1 MSTQTGGVGETIQIQ
16 PSAEQTPEQFDV
28 NIKAPIPDSEQVVET
43 PTAPVTP
50 EPTLPP
56 YKVEGEVVPP
66 SVTREQPEVQV
77 DTQQSVFNKDRVQ
90 FQANDEADMPDL
102 SEFTINGV
110 PQARS
115 YAAIPDPEKKEED
128 KVVVPEPEI
137 DLSEFTI
144 NGAPQS
150 NVLKEKESN
159 ATLKKQYA
167 NKKVEIKDDGTVSLN
182 PKPTSGEL
190 PNDIY
195 TYSGRPGVKY
205 KRKSATEWYIDAKN
219 DGNFVPIKGEKA
231 KERAAVLEKNAVKS
245 VGKQLSKSEGTIEST
260 FGNLGKFDKNQYLT
274 ADGDVVVTQGLDF
287 GKLTKSNVPTKAD
300 RLTNSG
306 QVNFNYDPNYA
317 NASKEARVILD
328 AKDKK
333 LPDGYYV
340 YPDNGEVYQKKGGI
354 FYKDVSGKG
363 TNFVRLEKGD
373 VEERER
379 MLEARAVP
387 ALGALVASNIRNVK
401 TTGNLIRTGQYTG
414 KLITGIAPENK
425 VDVIEKLE
433 KFDEAKNFAEK
444 DLATMFNREKSLS
457 QEQINGLIQYQ
468 KEIKEIVGDGSY
480 DPLKQTYTKEL
491 LASAEDFLN
500 ESKEINEDINSA
512 YLNDQ
517 SLDKYHLEKKRASFD
532 NYLNLIDNTQSQE
545 DALRTFKSSLAIAD
559 FIQDA
564 VDDGKMMRK
573 DGVYT
578 YSSNITPIEK
588 EFYEKNLAKLNSEHQ
603 NILNERYSSINQE
616 IIDSRSKIRE
626 NNVNRTK
633 LKERLKNV
641 EKGSEE
647 YKAIYSTLY
656 EYKKEDES
664 LQKVIDENT
673 FLKSSILLTDPKK
686 VASSLNKTASAE
698 TVFNAIPK
706 DITPKQRFDMFYE
719 RLQKKN
725 EEIALK
731 NNINEGFLSSAS
743 RSFKDLLDWGGF
755 ASLSSQEKEWLK
767 NKQTLNALSSV
778 YYNNDSGVSK
788 SSGDFFSSLANSFA
802 TVLQPRTAAA
812 KGYMQDSEKANII
825 LTKLQEEGFEADSFV
840 DEKTLEKLK
849 GVGDVEFWSRENFGG
864 MTGTTLGI
872 IAPMVITKKIPLGAL
887 KVAGRAESLLL
898 KTNNA
903 QKAATYLTR
912 ANNAFES
919 TLKSTKY
926 GKYLI
931 EPIQTGAQAE
941 STGLVFGA
949 LRDDISFAQ
958 GFAGG
963 FASEIFGAVASKLP
977 ASKILGYVESA
988 FGSNANRAVAVIKK
1002 IADVN
1007 VRATGETVEEFAD
1020 QLVGIYQDEL
1030 TTKGFWKE
1038 VENQFGTL
1046 DKVQKFAISSYM
1058 MGLGF
1063 GVVGSS
1069 NKAKLDT
1076 VFEGDKKKQV
1086 DAVLSA
1092 VREDYETAESAVDDY
1107 VEEEEQQNEIEKAIE
1122 EEPDTLPKTN
1132 EEGDIEFDVNAIE
1145 RTAEGKPSVVATE
1158 EGQPSSFTEP
1168 IDFNTTEE
1176 NDKKDEQGVSS
1187 QVGEGEKPVEAEP
1200 VAKPSEEALSPS
1212 GVVQEE
1218 QEVTPNEGVEYNEA
1232 TTEAIKR
1239 EKELLER
1246 SILSEK
1252 EYIEGKNN
1260 KRSKLNKF
1268 IDKLTGATYDTYLK
1282 EEQRKLELLNTDP
1295 LAFFSEQLNDFKEFN
1310 KKYPEDK
1317 IDTSSYE
1324 ENIRNFKIKEKTKIT
1339 PTETTAPV
1347 TETTQPTK
1355 DETAKKGDT
1364 NIDGNVQPTAK
1375 PSSTEQPQTSVQPT
1389 TEPTASKGE
1398 ATVESLRADE
1408 VSEFRRDVENAD
1420 DFITDGRIDS
1430 KKVKAS
1436 DNAKAKEIYN
1446 KYDGKITPLLEKE
1459 KKAEPTTEA
1468 EEKLSPRVEKIKN
1481 DFVES
1486 YNKIPERNTAQ
1497 KRKRANFISS
1507 KTSSLDLD
1515 ERKAAELA
1523 EKEISQ
1529 QRNITETSP
1538 TQPTTEAKVEAPKV
1552 ETEVKAKPTAE
1563 AKPQK
1568 TKSLPPVKVE
1578 AETKRGLKVSY
1589 TASVSED
1596 GKTATV
1602 EGEPIANAMDTSL
1615 PPAPGK
1621 TFKDLPIKTDAKG
1634 QRYVETPNE
1643 TRVYLDRVKDG
1654 WKPTV
1659 TAKLVEK
1666 APIQPKEGDKRARV
1680 TIPSSKVIT
1689 RFTQQLEMV
1698 KNKKTGEWE
1707 IETKDGKKLEPNEEQ
1722 KERAEKAFQATRK
1735 DKAKK
1740 EQIDTIV
1747 ENTKDAYEG
1756 DKGTIEFI
1764 ESEEF
1769 RDGAEAAMEDTN
1781 PPKSNKPDG
1790 TRKSYMASVAR
1801 GQSVGLAQ
1809 ELIDRLGKLFE
1820 NVSLVVDQD
1829 SFDDIAN
1836 QLGRD
1841 LATAAIL
1848 VDGIIYLNPSVAN
1861 NNTAFE
1867 EYAHVYLTA
1876 LKQVNLPL
1884 YNKGLAMVRENGKEY
1899 IDEVMNDPAYADI
1912 HEDSKA
1918 VEFEAL
1924 SKMIAD
1930 RGEKVFDGKKK
1941 NSVIAYIKDLWKS
1954 LVDWLGGKSKL
1965 NINDNLDVFIDKVAR
1980 EMNKNR
1986 NISSLTSKDI
1996 ESIANMGLATVTVN
2010 SKSIMAQSSER
2021 ARWFRQYILPYKG
2034 VAEKV
2039 NQKYTQA
2046 RRDINVFEQRSK
2058 AVVSDFNKGLEAFY
2072 KAEGIT
2078 SKEDKLKTLQDLNRA
2093 LIDPIFRA
2101 QWFSSNPNA
2110 QQHIEASVN
2119 KMREMIDDLQ
2129 QKLIDSNLLTDDLE
2143 VSITGNMDM
2152 YVNTAYYAFSGK
2164 HKGDW
2169 MDLFT
2174 DVEKEKILEWVYGER
2189 WPYAKEMKYTVA
2201 TDGKVTATFKNG
2213 FGIDSKEVK
2222 FNNMDEFKT
2231 FLGDAKIKGSKGN
2244 INVDKLKLGDKSGK
2258 SYTLNKP
2265 FNFGLDIK
2273 ALGLGFE
2280 WNIDAAISKLNEV
2293 MKSGDSASIVHGYSN
2308 LTSKEAKGALK
2319 QKKELGEI
2327 QKLLLKEIKDPTT
2340 NFIRTIAKQSD
2351 LLFKGKLEQTIKD
2364 SGYLASKTP
2373 TGSNTQQIN
2382 VPSSRLNGWYVS
2394 PEMYSMLGY
2403 SIVQPLPRAVI
2414 SGVKSVFG
2422 RKYEDVSNLGNVVE
2436 LFAVGSAL
2444 TKAYVTVL
2452 SVGSNAVNY
2461 ISGYF
2466 QLLKT
2471 GKLPFG
2477 MVSAMRALEQDFEKL
2492 GKGKITKEGF
2502 ASAFL
2507 NTMPTIIRELSKLNT
2522 NPYILKN
2529 GASPLTE
2536 DQKKFYEVS
2545 SYDELNNTQ
2554 KAQILL
2560 EELKSVGV
2568 INSSIDAN
2576 IISELTD
2583 AAFSNEA
2590 IPPEMMTNINERLIN
2605 KGKKVG
2611 KDFFDISG
2619 NVYSFSDSMFK
2630 AVAYL
2635 NEKRSNWETYGSIML
2650 KQGFSTEEVEA
2661 AMRERATIAVERQ
2674 MPTYDRSP
2682 ELIKSLSRF
2691 PFLGPFVQFEFQSR
2705 VNDYNILKDIFTKM
2719 SDSSKMRKDGYTEE
2733 ANKLNSSVMFKMLG
2747 FVAANSISFAMYK
2760 LVASYY
2766 GWEDDD
2772 DDAVRS
2778 VLPDYRK
2785 NNTVLHLD
2793 SNKKGVHEYLDLN
2806 RIDPQTV
2813 YQKWF
2818 NAFEGG
2824 GFEGGIDEIL
2834 KPYISPDIFAGAF
2847 VDTYSN
2853 INKSGAYDKKIE
2865 NMSATEKIQYAL
2877 SERILPSGTLGQIK
2891 NVKAG
2896 VEGRERAGVTMS
2908 AKNELLNMY
2917 FGIKIRE
2924 VNIDKGIGN
2933 NITYNYAKDIT
2944 DKYQQPIKDLNKTY
2958 DDMLEQFKRKAGGI
2972 TQEELDG
2979 VKKDI
2984 SEAVIESNE
2993 KSNEILEEAKI
3004 RINQYRQLGYTDNEL
3019 YKILKDTGTPRY
3031 MIGIMLSDDKQI
3043 EFMEDGSVKGSKTPR
3058 RGRAGGFGGSFNS
3071 GFDSGFGGDFNS
3083 GF

>member
-1 MSTQTGGVGETIQIQ
+1 MKEDLMSTQTGGVGETIQIQ

-28 NIKAPIPDSEQVVET
+28 NIKAPILDSEQVEEVQTE
-43 PTAPVTP
+43 PVTP

-56 YKVEGEVVPP
+56 YKVESEVVPP
-66 SVTREQPEVQV
+66 SIVREQPEVQI
-77 DTQQSVFNKDRVQ
+77 DTQQSVFGKDRVETQ
-90 FQANDEADMPDL
+90 IPDESLLPDL

-110 PQARS
+110 PQPKIYTAV
-115 YAAIPDPEKKEED
+115 PDPSKTEED

-144 NGAPQS
+144 NGAPQA
-150 NVLKEKESN
+150 NVLKEKKSN
-159 ATLKKQYA
+159 TALKKEYA
-167 NKKVEIKDDGTVSLN
+167 NKNVEIKDDGTVKLN
-182 PKPTSGEL
+182 PKPESGEL
-190 PNDIY
+190 PKDIY
-195 TYSGRPGVKY
+195 TYSGRPGVNY
-205 KRKSATEWYIDAKN
+205 KRKSANEWYIDAKN
-219 DGNFVPIKGEKA
+219 DGNYVPIKGEKA
-231 KERAAVLEKNAVKS
+231 KERMAVLEKNAIKS
-245 VGKQLSKSEGTIEST
+245 TSKELSTSSGNIKSS
-260 FGNLGKFDKNQYLT
+260 FGNLGKFDKPQLVT

-300 RLTNSG
+300 RLTESG

-317 NASKEARVILD
+317 KASKEGRVILD

-340 YPDNGEVYQKKGGI
+340 YPDNGEIYQKKGGI

-414 KLITGIAPENK
+414 KLITNVAPENK

-457 QEQINGLIQYQ
+457 QEQINGLIKYQ

-480 DPLKQTYTKEL
+480 DPLKQTYIKDL
-491 LASAEDFLN
+491 MASAEDFLN
-500 ESKEINEDINSA
+500 ESKGANEVINNA
-512 YLNDQ
+512 YLKDQ
-517 SLDKYHLEKKRASFD
+517 SLDKYHLENKRASFE

-578 YSSNITPIEK
+578 YSSNVTPIER
-588 EFYEKNLAKLNSEHQ
+588 EYYEKNLAKLNGDYQ
-603 NILNERYSSINQE
+603 KILSERYSSVNQE
-616 IIDSRSKIRE
+616 IADARNKIRQ
-626 NNVNRTK
+626 NNVDRTR
-633 LKERLKNV
+633 LKENLKNV
-641 EKGSEE
+641 EKNSEE
-647 YKAIYSTLY
+647 YKAIYSKLY

-698 TVFNAIPK
+698 TIFNAIPK

-725 EEIALK
+725 EEIAKK
-731 NNINEGFLSSAS
+731 NNINEGFLSSS
-743 RSFKDLLDWGGF
+743 TRSLKDLLDWGGF
-755 ASLSSQEKEWLK
+755 ASLSEQEKEWLK

-778 YYNNDSGVSK
+778 YYNNDSGISK

-802 TVLQPRTAAA
+802 TILQPKTAAA
-812 KGYMQDSEKANII
+812 KGYMQDSEKANTI
-825 LTKLQEEGFEADSFV
+825 LTKLQEEGFEPDSFV
-840 DEKTLEKLK
+840 DEKTFEKLK
-849 GVGDVEFWSRENFGG
+849 GVGEVEFWSREFFGG

-872 IAPMVITKKIPLGAL
+872 IGPMIITKKIPLGVS
-887 KVAGRAESLLL
+887 KVAGRVESLLL
-898 KTNNA
+898 KTANVE
-903 QKAATYLTR
+903 KAALYLTR

-931 EPIQTGAQAE
+931 EPIQTGLQAE
-941 STGLVFGA
+941 GTGLVFGS

-977 ASKILGYVESA
+977 ANKILGYVESA

-1007 VRATGETVEEFAD
+1007 VRAAGETVEEFAD

-1069 NKAKLDT
+1069 NKAKLDN
-1076 VFEGDKKKQV
+1076 VFDGDKKKQV
-1086 DAVLSA
+1086 EAVLSA
-1092 VREDYETAESAVDDY
+1092 VRQDYETAESAVDSY
-1107 VEEEEQQNEIEKAIE
+1107 VDEQEKQNETADVVAK
-1122 EEPDTLPKTN
+1122 EPDTLPKTN

-1145 RTAEGKPSVVATE
+1145 RTAEGKPSVVAAE

-1168 IDFNTTEE
+1168 VDFNITEE

-1187 QVGEGEKPVEAEP
+1187 EVGEGEKPVEAEP
-1200 VAKPSEEALSPS
+1200 VAKPSEETLSPS

-1218 QEVTPNEGVEYNEA
+1218 QEVTKSEIEKIQEEIDSYDEEYNNLVDLVN
-1232 TTEAIKR
+1232 
-1239 EKELLER
+1239 KEER
-1246 SILSEK
+1246 
-1252 EYIEGKNN
+1252 
-1260 KRSKLNKF
+1260 KLNSPKSENE
-1268 IDKLTGATYDTYLK
+1268 IKLNQLQNKIQKLRDKRDGLK
-1282 EEQRKLELLNTDP
+1282 AEP
-1295 LAFFSEQLNDFKEFN
+1295 A
-1310 KKYPEDK
+1310 P
-1317 IDTSSYE
+1317 
-1324 ENIRNFKIKEKTKIT
+1324 TK
-1339 PTETTAPV
+1339 TETTAPEV
-1347 TETTQPTK
+1347 LTETQTTK

-1364 NIDGNVQPTAK
+1364 NVDGNVQPTTK
-1375 PSSTEQPQTSVQPT
+1375 PSSKEQPQASVQPN

-1408 VSEFRRDVENAD
+1408 VAEFRRDVENAD
-1420 DFITDGRIDS
+1420 DFITDGRVDS

-1523 EKEISQ
+1523 EKEIYEQSKAAEP
-1529 QRNITETSP
+1529 IA
-1538 TQPTTEAKVEAPKV
+1538 TQPTTEAKAEAPKA
-1552 ETEVKAKPTAE
+1552 ETKAEAKPTAE

-1578 AETKRGLKVSY
+1578 AETKRGLKVEY
-1589 TASVSED
+1589 TASVSENE
-1596 GKTATV
+1596 KTATV
-1602 EGEPIANAMDTSL
+1602 ESEPIPNAMDTSL
-1615 PPAPGK
+1615 PPSPGK

-1643 TRVYLDRVKDG
+1643 TRVYLDKVKEG
-1654 WKPTV
+1654 AKPTT
-1659 TAKLVEK
+1659 TAKPVEK

-1680 TIPSSKVIT
+1680 TIPSSKRVT
-1689 RFTQQLEMV
+1689 KFTQELDMV

-1707 IETKDGKKLEPNEEQ
+1707 VETKDGKKLEANDDQ

-1769 RDGAEAAMEDTN
+1769 RDGAETAMEDTT

-1801 GQSVGLAQ
+1801 GQSVELAQ
-1809 ELIDRLGKLFE
+1809 ELVDKLKNLFE
-1820 NVSLVVDQD
+1820 NVSLVINQNA
-1829 SFDDIAN
+1829 FDNIAN

-1841 LATAAIL
+1841 LGTAAIL

-1884 YNKGLAMVRENGKEY
+1884 YNKGLAMVRENGKQY

-1918 VEFEAL
+1918 VEFEAM

-1930 RGEKVFDGKKK
+1930 RGEKIFDDKKK
-1941 NSVIAYIKDLWKS
+1941 SPVIAYIKDLWKS
-1954 LVDWLGGKSKL
+1954 IVDWLGGKSKL
-1965 NINDNLDVFIDKVAR
+1965 NINDELDVFIDKVAR

-1986 NISSLTSKDI
+1986 NVSLLTSKDI
-1996 ESIANMGLATVTVN
+1996 ESIANMGRVKNFKVN
-2010 SKSIMAQSSER
+2010 SKSILAQSSER

-2046 RRDINVFEQRSK
+2046 RRDINVFEQRAK
-2058 AVVSDFNKGLEAFY
+2058 AVVSNFNNGLEEFY

-2078 SKEDKLKTLQDLNRA
+2078 SKEDKLKTLQDVNRA
-2093 LIDPIFRA
+2093 LTDPIFRA
-2101 QWFSSNPNA
+2101 QWFTSNPNA

-2129 QKLIDSNLLTDDLE
+2129 QKLIDSGLLTDDLK
-2143 VSITGNMDM
+2143 VSINGNMDM

-2164 HKGDW
+2164 HKGEW

-2174 DVEKEKILEWVYGER
+2174 DVEREKILDWVHGER
-2189 WPYAKEMKYTVA
+2189 WAYAKQLDYTVA
-2201 TDGKVTATFKNG
+2201 KDGKVTATFMNG
-2213 FGIDSKEVK
+2213 FGIKSKEVK
-2222 FNNMDEFKT
+2222 FNNMDEFKK
-2231 FLGDAKIKGSKGN
+2231 FLGGAKRKGARKN
-2244 INVDKLKLGDKSGK
+2244 INVDRLNKVDDKFAPLNSSTGK
-2258 SYTLNKP
+2258 HEINKP

-2280 WNIDAAISKLNEV
+2280 YNDNSAIKSLNQI
-2293 MKSGDSASIVHGYSN
+2293 MKDGNSASVVHGYSN
-2308 LTSKEAKGALK
+2308 LTSKEAKGALR
-2319 QKKELGEI
+2319 KKKDLSEI
-2327 QKLLLKEIKDPTT
+2327 QKLFLKEIKDPTT

-2351 LLFKGKLEQTIKD
+2351 LLFKGQLEQAIKD
-2364 SGYLASKTP
+2364 SGYLASEKP
-2373 TGSNTQQIN
+2373 MGSNTQQIN

-2403 SIVQPLPRAVI
+2403 SIVQPLPRAAY

-2422 RKYEDVSNLGNVVE
+2422 KKYEDVSNLGNTIE

-2444 TKAYVTVL
+2444 TKAYATTL

-2461 ISGYF
+2461 ISGYL

-2477 MVSAMRALEQDFEKL
+2477 MVSAMRALEQDFEKTEIGL
-2492 GKGKITKEGF
+2492 LKKISGGKLSKEGL
-2502 ASAFL
+2502 ASWFL
-2507 NTMPTIIRELSKLNT
+2507 NTVPTIIRELSKLNT

-2545 SYDELNNTQ
+2545 SYDELSNTQ

-2590 IPPEMMTNINERLIN
+2590 IPPEMMKNITERLIN
-2605 KGKKVG
+2605 KGKKAG
-2611 KDFFDISG
+2611 KDLFDVSG

-2635 NEKRSNWETYGSIML
+2635 NEKRSNWETYGSVML
-2650 KQGFSTEEVEA
+2650 KQGFSAEEVEA
-2661 AMRERATIAVERQ
+2661 AMRERATIAVQRQ

-2691 PFLGPFVQFEFQSR
+2691 TWLAPFVQFEFQSK

-2719 SDSSKMRKDGYTEE
+2719 SDSSRMRKDGYTEE
-2733 ANKLNSSVMFKMLG
+2733 ANKLALDVMWKTLG
-2747 FVAANSISFAMYK
+2747 FVAANSLSYAMHKFA
-2760 LVASYY
+2760 AIYY
-2766 GWEDDD
+2766 GWGDDEDE
-2772 DDAVRS
+2772 AVRS

-2793 SNKKGVHEYLDLN
+2793 SNKKGVHKYLDLN
-2806 RIDPQTV
+2806 RIDPQTA
-2813 YQKWF
+2813 YQKYF
-2818 NAFEGG
+2818 NALKSD
-2824 GFEGGIDEIL
+2824 GFEGVVEEIL
-2834 KPYISPDIFAGAF
+2834 KPYTSPDIFVGAF

-2853 INKSGAYDKKIE
+2853 INKSGAYDKSLD
-2865 NMSATEKIQYAL
+2865 NMSPIEKFKYAL
-2877 SERILPSGTLGQIK
+2877 TERILPSGTVGQIA

-2896 VEGRERAGVTMS
+2896 FEGRERAGVTMNVQ
-2908 AKNELLNMY
+2908 NELLNMY
-2917 FGIKIRE
+2917 VGLKVRE

-2958 DDMLEQFKRKAGGI
+2958 NEMLEQFNRNAGGI
-2972 TQEELDG
+2972 TQKELDG
-2979 VKKDI
+2979 AKEDI
-2984 SEAVIESNE
+2984 LNAVNESNE
-2993 KSNEILEEAKI
+2993 KSNEIIEEAKI
-3004 RINQYRQLGYTDNEL
+3004 RINQYRKLGYTDEEL
-3019 YKILKDTGTPRY
+3019 HKILKDTGTPRY

-3043 EFMEDGSVKGSKTPR
+3043 EFMEDGSVRGSKIPKR
-3058 RGRAGGFGGSFNS
+3058 RAAA
-3071 GFDSGFGGDFNS
+3071 SGFGGKLSS
-3083 GF
+3083 GYKKKSNKRLKSSF

>member
-1 MSTQTGGVGETIQIQ
+1 MKEDLMSTQTGGVGETIQIQ

-28 NIKAPIPDSEQVVET
+28 NIKAPILDSEQVEEVQTE
-43 PTAPVTP
+43 PVTP

-56 YKVEGEVVPP
+56 YKVESEVVPP
-66 SVTREQPEVQV
+66 FIVREQPEVQI
-77 DTQQSVFNKDRVQ
+77 DTQQSVFGKDRVETQ
-90 FQANDEADMPDL
+90 IPDESLLPDL

-110 PQARS
+110 PQPKIYTAV
-115 YAAIPDPEKKEED
+115 PDPSKTEED

-144 NGAPQS
+144 NGAPQA
-150 NVLKEKESN
+150 NVLKEKKSN
-159 ATLKKQYA
+159 TALKKEYA
-167 NKKVEIKDDGTVSLN
+167 NKNVEIKDDGTVKLN
-182 PKPTSGEL
+182 PKPESGEL
-190 PNDIY
+190 PKDIY
-195 TYSGRPGVKY
+195 TYSGRPGVNY
-205 KRKSATEWYIDAKN
+205 KRKSANEWYIDAKN
-219 DGNFVPIKGEKA
+219 DGNYVPIKGEKA
-231 KERAAVLEKNAVKS
+231 KERMAVLEKNAIKS
-245 VGKQLSKSEGTIEST
+245 TSKELSTSSGNIKSS
-260 FGNLGKFDKNQYLT
+260 FGNLGKFDKPQLVT

-300 RLTNSG
+300 RLTESG

-317 NASKEARVILD
+317 KASKEGRVILD

-340 YPDNGEVYQKKGGI
+340 YPDNGEIYQKKGGI

-373 VEERER
+373 VEEREK

-414 KLITGIAPENK
+414 KLITNVAPENK

-457 QEQINGLIQYQ
+457 QEQINGLIKYQ

-480 DPLKQTYTKEL
+480 DPLKQTYIKDL
-491 LASAEDFLN
+491 MASAEDFLN
-500 ESKEINEDINSA
+500 ESKGANEVINNA
-512 YLNDQ
+512 YLKDQ
-517 SLDKYHLEKKRASFD
+517 SLDKYHLENKRASFE

-578 YSSNITPIEK
+578 YSSNVTPIER
-588 EFYEKNLAKLNSEHQ
+588 EYYEKNLAKLNGDYQ
-603 NILNERYSSINQE
+603 KILSERYSSVNQE
-616 IIDSRSKIRE
+616 IADARNKIRQ
-626 NNVNRTK
+626 NNVDRTR
-633 LKERLKNV
+633 LKENLKNV
-641 EKGSEE
+641 EKNSEE
-647 YKAIYSTLY
+647 YKAIYSKLY

-698 TVFNAIPK
+698 TIFNAIPK

-725 EEIALK
+725 EEIAKK
-731 NNINEGFLSSAS
+731 NNINEGFLSSS
-743 RSFKDLLDWGGF
+743 TRSLKDLLDWGGF
-755 ASLSSQEKEWLK
+755 ASLSEQEKEWLK

-778 YYNNDSGVSK
+778 YYNNDSGISK

-802 TVLQPRTAAA
+802 TILQPKTAAA
-812 KGYMQDSEKANII
+812 KGYMQDSEKANTI

-840 DEKTLEKLK
+840 DEKTFEKLK
-849 GVGDVEFWSRENFGG
+849 GVGEVEFWSREFFGG

-872 IAPMVITKKIPLGAL
+872 IGPMVITKKIPLGAL

-898 KTNNA
+898 KTANVE
-903 QKAATYLTR
+903 KAALYLTR

-931 EPIQTGAQAE
+931 EPIQTGLQAE
-941 STGLVFGA
+941 GTGLVFGA

-977 ASKILGYVESA
+977 ANKILGYVESA

-1007 VRATGETVEEFAD
+1007 VRAAGETVEEFAD

-1046 DKVQKFAISSYM
+1046 DKVQKFAISSYI

-1069 NKAKLDT
+1069 NKAKLDN
-1076 VFEGDKKKQV
+1076 VFDGDKKKQV
-1086 DAVLSA
+1086 EAVLSA
-1092 VREDYETAESAVDDY
+1092 VRQDYETAESAVDSY
-1107 VEEEEQQNEIEKAIE
+1107 VDEQEKQNETAEVVDK
-1122 EEPDTLPKTN
+1122 EPDTLPKTN

-1145 RTAEGKPSVVATE
+1145 RTAEGKPSVVAAE

-1168 IDFNTTEE
+1168 VDFNITEE

-1187 QVGEGEKPVEAEP
+1187 EVGEGEKPVEAEP
-1200 VAKPSEEALSPS
+1200 VAKPSEEAPSPS

-1218 QEVTPNEGVEYNEA
+1218 QEQVKPTPEVLNVLGKEVNMYSNFIPNEQDVEPEAIYTFKGESKEEIPELLRDKATVNVFEDLRNKTRRESWNASISGSDLAEMYKQRQTKTEVKPTEEQAVTP
-1232 TTEAIKR
+1232 TEV
-1239 EKELLER
+1239 
-1246 SILSEK
+1246 
-1252 EYIEGKNN
+1252 
-1260 KRSKLNKF
+1260 
-1268 IDKLTGATYDTYLK
+1268 T
-1282 EEQRKLELLNTDP
+1282 EEVK
-1295 LAFFSEQLNDFKEFN
+1295 
-1310 KKYPEDK
+1310 
-1317 IDTSSYE
+1317 
-1324 ENIRNFKIKEKTKIT
+1324 
-1339 PTETTAPV
+1339 TETTAPEV
-1347 TETTQPTK
+1347 LTETQTTK

-1364 NIDGNVQPTAK
+1364 NVDGNVQPTAN
-1375 PSSTEQPQTSVQPT
+1375 PSSTEQPKASVQPT
-1389 TEPTASKGE
+1389 TKPTASKGE

-1408 VSEFRRDVENAD
+1408 VAEFRRDVENAD
-1420 DFITDGRIDS
+1420 DFITDGRVDS

-1446 KYDGKITPLLEKE
+1446 KYDEKITPLLEKE
-1459 KKAEPTTEA
+1459 AKSEPT
-1468 EEKLSPRVEKIKN
+1468 
-1481 DFVES
+1481 
-1486 YNKIPERNTAQ
+1486 
-1497 KRKRANFISS
+1497 
-1507 KTSSLDLD
+1507 
-1515 ERKAAELA
+1515 
-1523 EKEISQ
+1523 
-1529 QRNITETSP
+1529 P
-1538 TQPTTEAKVEAPKV
+1538 TQPTTEAKVEAPKA
-1552 ETEVKAKPTAE
+1552 ETKAEAKPTAE
-1563 AKPQK
+1563 AKTEK

-1578 AETKRGLKVSY
+1578 AETKRGLKVEY

-1602 EGEPIANAMDTSL
+1602 ESEPIPNAMDTSL
-1615 PPAPGK
+1615 PPSPGK

-1643 TRVYLDRVKDG
+1643 TRVYLDRVKEG
-1654 WKPTV
+1654 AKPDV
-1659 TAKLVEK
+1659 KPVEK

-1680 TIPSSKVIT
+1680 TIPSST
-1689 RFTQQLEMV
+1689 RVTKFTQELDMV

-1707 IETKDGKKLEPNEEQ
+1707 IETKDGKKLEPNEDQ

-1747 ENTKDAYEG
+1747 ENTKAEYEG
-1756 DKGTIEFI
+1756 DEGTIEFI

-1769 RDGAEAAMEDTN
+1769 RDGAETAMEDTK

-1801 GQSVGLAQ
+1801 GQSVELAQ
-1809 ELIDRLGKLFE
+1809 ELVEKLGKLFE
-1820 NVSLVVDQD
+1820 NVSLVIDQNA
-1829 SFDDIAN
+1829 FDDIAN

-1841 LATAAIL
+1841 LGTAAIL

-1884 YNKGLAMVRENGKEY
+1884 YNKGLAMVRENGKQY

-1918 VEFEAL
+1918 VEFEAM

-1930 RGEKVFDGKKK
+1930 RGEKIFDDKKK
-1941 NSVIAYIKDLWKS
+1941 SPVIAYIKDLWKS
-1954 LVDWLGGKSKL
+1954 IVDWLGGKSKL
-1965 NINDNLDVFIDKVAR
+1965 NINDELDVFIDKVAR

-1986 NISSLTSKDI
+1986 KVSLLTSKDI
-1996 ESIANMGLATVTVN
+1996 ESIANMGLIDEVKVN

-2034 VAEKV
+2034 VAEKI

-2046 RRDINVFEQRSK
+2046 RRDINIFEQRTK
-2058 AVVSDFNKGLEAFY
+2058 AVVANFNKGLEEFY

-2078 SKEDKLKTLQDLNRA
+2078 SKEDKLKTLQDVNRA
-2093 LIDPIFRA
+2093 LKDPVFRA

-2152 YVNTAYYAFSGK
+2152 YVNTSYYAFSGK
-2164 HKGDW
+2164 HKGEW

-2174 DVEKEKILEWVYGER
+2174 DVEKQKILEWVHGER
-2189 WPYAKEMKYTVA
+2189 WSYAKELKYTVA
-2201 TDGKVTATFKNG
+2201 NDGKVTATFKNG

-2222 FNNMDEFKT
+2222 FNNMDEFKK
-2231 FLGDAKIKGSKGN
+2231 FLGGAKIKDSKNN

-2258 SYTLNKP
+2258 SYTLDKP

-2280 WNIDAAISKLNEV
+2280 WNINAAISKLNEV

-2351 LLFKGKLEQTIKD
+2351 LLFKGQLEQAIKD
-2364 SGYLASKTP
+2364 SGYLASEKP
-2373 TGSNTQQIN
+2373 MGSNTQQIN

-2403 SIVQPLPRAVI
+2403 SIVQPLPRAVV

-2422 RKYEDVSNLGNVVE
+2422 KKYEDVSNLGNTIE

-2444 TKAYVTVL
+2444 TKAYATTL
-2452 SVGSNAVNY
+2452 SVGSNAVNH
-2461 ISGYF
+2461 ISGYL

-2477 MVSAMRALEQDFEKL
+2477 MVSAMRALEQDFEKTEVGL
-2492 GKGKITKEGF
+2492 LKKISGGKLSKEGY
-2502 ASAFL
+2502 ASWFL
-2507 NTMPTIIRELSKLNT
+2507 NTVPTIIRELSKLNT

-2545 SYDELNNTQ
+2545 SYDELSNTQ

-2590 IPPEMMTNINERLIN
+2590 IPPEMMKNITERLIN
-2605 KGKKVG
+2605 KGKKAG
-2611 KDFFDISG
+2611 KDFFDISS

-2635 NEKRSNWETYGSIML
+2635 NEKRSNWETYGSVML
-2650 KQGFSTEEVEA
+2650 KQGFSAEEVEA

-2691 PFLGPFVQFEFQSR
+2691 PFLGPFVQFEFQSK

-2719 SDSSKMRKDGYTEE
+2719 SDASRMRKDGYTEE
-2733 ANKLNSSVMFKMLG
+2733 ANKLALDVMWKTLG
-2747 FVAANSISFAMYK
+2747 FVAANSLSYAMYK

-2766 GWEDDD
+2766 GWGDDEDE
-2772 DDAVRS
+2772 AVRS

-2806 RIDPQTV
+2806 RIDPQTA
-2813 YQKWF
+2813 YQKYF
-2818 NAFEGG
+2818 NALKSD
-2824 GFEGGIDEIL
+2824 GFEGAVEEIL
-2834 KPYISPDIFAGAF
+2834 KPYTSPDIFFGAF

-2853 INKSGAYDKKIE
+2853 INKSGAYDKSLD
-2865 NMSATEKIQYAL
+2865 NMSPIEKVKYAL
-2877 SERILPSGTLGQIK
+2877 TERILPSGTVGQIA

-2896 VEGRERAGVTMS
+2896 FEGRERAGVTMNVQ
-2908 AKNELLNMY
+2908 NELLNMY
-2917 FGIKIRE
+2917 AGLKVRE

-2958 DDMLEQFKRKAGGI
+2958 NEMLEQFNRNAGGI
-2972 TQEELDG
+2972 TQKELDSA
-2979 VKKDI
+2979 KEDI
-2984 SEAVIESNE
+2984 LNAVNESNE
-2993 KSNEILEEAKI
+2993 KSNEIIEEAKI
-3004 RINQYRQLGYTDNEL
+3004 RINQYRKLGYTDEEL
-3019 YKILKDTGTPRY
+3019 HKILKDTGTPRY

-3043 EFMEDGSVKGSKTPR
+3043 EFMEDGSVRGSKIPKR
-3058 RGRAGGFGGSFNS
+3058 RAAA
-3071 GFDSGFGGDFNS
+3071 SGFGGKLSS
-3083 GF
+3083 GYKKKSGRGLKSSF